1 MEYKEKLW
9 LGTDGGLIIY
19 NPKDESYEYCPLHVP
34 RSVTNNE
41 VKYIQKEGDHL
52 LWISIYYCGLYLYD
66 METRRIIKE
75 IPDFPYNQVRRI
87 AKGTDNIY
95 WIALGVDR
103 TAITVVVII
112 PAIPTP
118 VKISGLCFTV
128 AVFTFLQILVKLG
141 FCISVY
147 PP

>member
-95 WIALGVDR
+95 WIALGVDSPILR
-103 TAITVVVII
+103 YHMENNQLEESFSVRVV
-112 PAIPTP
+112 PQNFLSSMY
-118 VKISGLCFTV
+118 KI
-128 AVFTFLQILVKLG
+128 
-141 FCISVY
+141 
-147 PP
+147 

>member
-95 WIALGVDR
+95 WIALGVDSPILRYHMENNHR
-103 TAITVVVII
+103 TFYHQCTRFKSYR
-112 PAIPTP
+112 TLYMDGDSCSRS
-118 VKISGLCFTV
+118 ISLSHTD
-128 AVFTFLQILVKLG
+128 
-141 FCISVY
+141 S
-147 PP
+147 